1 MQIMVSVYKEEIS
14 SRVYPAAED
23 RRAFVS
29 VNVGQLSLMMDPEQ
43 ARRLA
48 EVADLA
54 ALQADEHMLR
64 GKVEEAKP

>member
-14 SRVYPAAED
+14 SRLYPAAED

-43 ARRLA
+43 AKRLA
-48 EVADLA
+48 EVAGLV

-64 GKVEEAKP
+64 GRVEEAKP